1 MQRMAKKVLIVLCM
15 LVVTTAQLLSHASA
29 MQMDQTYP
37 SPVQS
42 TPSHAMHTK
51 GTIGN
56 VAQNCCEQSIAEKD
70 APCSE
75 IQIGE
80 HDCKEMTDCAQSQCT
95 NPVGAGLPSYSFD
108 TKKSVL
114 GLAAINDLLLP
125 QKSSSLYRPPIS
137 H

>member
-15 LVVTTAQLLSHASA
+15 LVVTTAQFLSHASA
-29 MQMDQTYP
+29 MQMDHTYP

-51 GTIGN
+51 HIISN
-56 VAQNCCEQSIAEKD
+56 IAQNCCEQSIAEKN
-70 APCSE
+70 APCSK
-75 IQIGE
+75 IQTSE

-95 NPVGAGLPSYSFD
+95 NPIGAGLPGYSFD
-108 TKKSVL
+108 TKKSVV
-114 GLAAINDLLLP
+114 GLTAINDLLLP